1 MKLVLLVD
9 IPDKVAKNVS
19 ECAIERVINQTLS
32 ILDDVDHPYGSVN
45 ESDWNFSKSPVVT
58 LWTRLQDAIFRQ
70 HNGLPDQMEEAADL
84 EAQHRN
90 EAGEPP

>member
-9 IPDKVAKNVS
+9 IPDKVAKTVS

-32 ILDDVDHPYGSVN
+32 ILDDVDHPYRAVN
-45 ESDWNFSKSPVVT
+45 ESDWQFCKSPVIN
-58 LWTRLQDAIFRQ
+58 LWCRLQDAIFRQ
-70 HNGLPDQMEEAADL
+70 HNGLPDQVADL